1 MAGEKTPGVSGM
13 WVCPY
18 RTLEDQGEAKW
29 GQKMLSEATS
39 RVAETSSHLEAPVL
53 QLWTTWQRRPTS
65 EMVSGCL
72 CARRHLF
79 CLPPEAQG
87 KDPGG
92 RGRREGHQGLEV
104 VVQPAPGGWD
114 VGGWAGD

>member
-39 RVAETSSHLEAPVL
+39 RGGRDLQTPGGTSSTVMDHVAEKTNIRDGLGLPLCKETSL
-53 QLWTTWQRRPTS
+53 
-65 EMVSGCL
+65 
-72 CARRHLF
+72 
-79 CLPPEAQG
+79 LPP
-87 KDPGG
+87 P
-92 RGRREGHQGLEV
+92 
-104 VVQPAPGGWD
+104 
-114 VGGWAGD
+114 